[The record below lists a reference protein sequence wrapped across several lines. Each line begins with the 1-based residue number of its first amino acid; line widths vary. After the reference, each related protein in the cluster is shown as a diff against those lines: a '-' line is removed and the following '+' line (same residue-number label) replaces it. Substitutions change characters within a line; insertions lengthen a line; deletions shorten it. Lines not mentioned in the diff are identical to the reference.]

1 MVEEAKVVL
10 NLLLKKGYEAYYI
23 GGKCRNELHNQFHP
37 EAKVDIKDID
47 IVTNASVDTIKNLFP
62 NSDVRGESFQIVA
75 VNFGGFEFEVA
86 TYRRDL
92 YDVKALKG
100 DKIARPE
107 IVKATTLDE
116 DRERRDFTINA
127 VAQDIEG
134 NFVDYKYVYRN
145 KKISAISDIKNKEIR
160 AIGNPKQRFK
170 EDPVRII
177 RGFRFMAQLGYTIEK
192 QTFKAIENNLDLLNK
207 IPHERI
213 AGEMNKLILGRYAA
227 DTLKLMKAIG
237 VFNITVNN
245 SLKGTVST
253 ILPGLNELTDEQFDV
268 LKPLNNT
275 ISKSPITLLEVWT
288 MLLKPLGIEGAKLNL
303 ESIQALNNTD
313 IRKVEWLIEHFTLI
327 DSEDIRNDIFAA
339 RNGIVKDLK
348 LMGMRDLIENLCRI
362 HTKYDATKKEKAIR
376 LTNSF
381 RVRPYF
387 EEQLKVNGETLMQ
400 IANEGPGPWIGVAK
414 EKLLQKLINTDRFPK
429 EEEKYMELVQESVE
443 EALFEQTMN
452 EIKKKKKG

>member
-1 MVEEAKVVL
+1 MIEEAKVVL

-23 GGKCRNELHNQFHP
+23 GGKCRTELHNQFHP
-37 EAKVDIKDID
+37 EAKVEIKDID
-47 IVTNASVDTIKNLFP
+47 IVTNASADEIKNLFP
-62 NSDVRGESFQIVA
+62 NSDVRGESFQVVA

-92 YDVKALKG
+92 YDVKSLKG
-100 DKIARPE
+100 NKIAKPE
-107 IVKATTLDE
+107 VVKATTLDE

-127 VAQDIEG
+127 VAQDVEG
-134 NFVDYKYVYRN
+134 NFIDYNYVYRN
-145 KKISAISDIKNKEIR
+145 KKISAVSDIKNKEIR
-160 AIGNPKQRFK
+160 AIGNPKQRFE

-177 RGFRFMAQLGYTIEK
+177 RGFRFMAQLGYVIEK

-213 AGEMNKLILGRYAA
+213 AIEMNKLVLGRYAA

-245 SLKGTVST
+245 SLKGTAST
-253 ILPGLNELTDEQFDV
+253 ILPGLNDLTDEQFDV
-268 LKPLNNT
+268 LKLMNDS
-275 ISKSPITLLEVWT
+275 ISKAPIGPIEAWT
-288 MLLKPLGIEGAKLNL
+288 MLLRPLGIEGAKTNL

-327 DSEDIRNDIFAA
+327 DSEDVKNDIFAA

-348 LMGMRDLIENLCRI
+348 LYGMRDLIKRLCRI
-362 HTKYDATKKEKAIR
+362 HTKYDVTKKEKAEK
-376 LTNSF
+376 LTHAFCS
-381 RVRPYF
+381 RPYF
-387 EEQLKVNGETLMQ
+387 EEQLKVNGDVMMQ
-400 IANEGPGPWIGVAK
+400 IANEQPGPWIGMAK
-414 EKLLQKLINTDRFPK
+414 EKLLEKLINTDRFPK
-429 EEEKYMELVQESVE
+429 EEAKYMEFVQEAVE

-452 EIKKKKKG
+452 EIKNKKKG